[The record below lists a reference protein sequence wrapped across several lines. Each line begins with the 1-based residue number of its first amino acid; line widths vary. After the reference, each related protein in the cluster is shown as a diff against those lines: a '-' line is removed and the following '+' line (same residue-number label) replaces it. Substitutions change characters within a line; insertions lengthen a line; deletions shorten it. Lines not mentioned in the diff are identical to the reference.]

1 MYSEWINWK
10 FFYFLFNCLEGGE
23 RYVFYRG
30 RIIDFES
37 MCGGVLCFE
46 NFKEIKCGYF
56 KCYRE
61 CVLGMWLFWSFC
73 EGLCE

>member
-1 MYSEWINWK
+1 M
-10 FFYFLFNCLEGGE
+10 
-23 RYVFYRG
+23 FYRG
-30 RIIDFES
+30 RIIEIES